1 MHTMSHRC
9 GLLVAAL
16 LSVSACSNESK
27 DSLAD
32 SMLVFESKQAV
43 QCESRGIPLA
53 ESANRLVEAGID
65 VLESHCGQET
75 GVAYTTVCG
84 GGTTAINLHRI
95 NAVNL
100 ATANALGFASVDELI
115 DTDRGTGF
123 EIVDCGE
130 LE

>member
-1 MHTMSHRC
+1 MQSISHRC
-9 GLLVAAL
+9 GLLITAL
-16 LSVSACSNESK
+16 LSVSACSNESG
-27 DSLAD
+27 DTLAD
-32 SMLVFESKQAV
+32 SMLVYESKQAV

-53 ESANRLVEAGID
+53 ESANRLVEGGVD

-84 GGTTAINLHRI
+84 GATTAINLHRI
-95 NAVNL
+95 NSVNL
-100 ATANALGFASVDELI
+100 ATANALGFTSVDELVDVDQGI
-115 DTDRGTGF
+115 GY